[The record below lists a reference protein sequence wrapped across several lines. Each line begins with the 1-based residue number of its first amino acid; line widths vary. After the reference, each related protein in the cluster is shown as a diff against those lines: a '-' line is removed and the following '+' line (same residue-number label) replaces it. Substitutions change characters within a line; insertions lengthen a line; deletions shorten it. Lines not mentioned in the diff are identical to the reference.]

1 MAYGTS
7 ANNKNKEV
15 RYLNKDFSQFRNN
28 LIEFSKQ
35 YFPNTYQD
43 FNESSPGMMF
53 IEMAS
58 YVGDVMSYYVDSQF
72 KESLLGYSE
81 ELRTLYSMAQSFGYK
96 PRLSAPSTT
105 TLEIFQLVPST
116 GTGNNV
122 APDYNYALNIKAG
135 TRVET
140 SDGVVFRTIEDC
152 DMRYTSERS
161 KREAEIFEK
170 DSETDTPTFWF
181 LKKNVRAQSGNIV
194 DEDFTFGGAKKYDKV
209 LLSNSNVIDI
219 ISCTDSDGN
228 TWSEVD
234 SLAQDTIFDEV
245 ENNSNNDPL
254 YSTYSDSVPYMLRL
268 KRVSK
273 RFVAHKRPDGKTELR
288 FGAGISDNA
297 DEEIIPNPDNVGS
310 NLPGSPSFLNKA
322 FDPSNFL
329 RTKAFGQAPS
339 NTTLTIKYSYGG
351 GIDDNVSSGD
361 ITELTTAQFEIQTEN
376 LVGSLISDAENSV
389 SFTNPNPS
397 SGGSAGQT
405 VREVRDSA
413 LAYYQSQ
420 QRAVTREDYMVRAYS
435 LPARYGNIAKVHLVQ
450 DDQLNTKSEIDDLDR
465 AVTQDDVDNKRT
477 IRSLQARVPNPLA
490 LNMYLLGYGAD
501 KTLVRINKAVKQNV
515 KTYLSQYRLLTD
527 AINLKD
533 GYIINIGVKYNIIT
547 KTGYNKNDV
556 LLRTI
561 QKVKEFFQIDKWQM
575 NQPIVLGDLAY
586 QISTCE
592 GVVSLV
598 PPEQNNPNNDLVL
611 IENRHLDTD
620 GYSGNVYDITSATKD
635 GIIYPSLDPSI
646 FELKFPNTDIE
657 GKVVGDR

>member
-81 ELRTLYSMAQSFGYK
+81 ELRTLYAMAQSFGYK
-96 PRLSAPSTT
+96 PRLSAPSSTK
-105 TLEIFQLVPST
+105 LEFFQLVPAT
-116 GTGNNV
+116 GEGNNV

-181 LKKNVRAQSGNIV
+181 LKKNVRAQSGNITS
-194 DEDFTFGGAKKYDKV
+194 EDFTFGGAKKYDKL
-209 LLSNSNVIDI
+209 LLSNSNVIEI
-219 ISCTDSDGN
+219 ISCVDSDGN

-310 NLPGSPSFLNKA
+310 NLPGSPSKLYET

-329 RTKAFGQAPS
+329 KTKAYGQAPS
-339 NTTLTIKYSYGG
+339 NTTLTINYQYGG
-351 GIDDNVSSGD
+351 GAQDNVAAGRINK
-361 ITELTTAQFEIQTEN
+361 ITGITFEIDETNLTPSVVNFAKTSVRASNIEASRGGMGAESVEELREN
-376 LVGSLISDAENSV
+376 IK
-389 SFTNPNPS
+389 
-397 SGGSAGQT
+397 
-405 VREVRDSA
+405 
-413 LAYYQSQ
+413 AYFQAQ
-420 QRAVTREDYMVRAYS
+420 NRAVTKDDYIVRTYA
-435 LPARYGNIAKVHLVQ
+435 LPDKYGNIAKAY
-450 DDQLNTKSEIDDLDR
+450 I
-465 AVTQDDVDNKRT
+465 TQDTIVDEEQQT
-477 IRSLQARVPNPLA
+477 QPNPLA
-490 LNMYLLGYGAD
+490 LNLYILGLN
-501 KTLVRINKAVKQNV
+501 TNRHLVNVNDAVKENLR
-515 KTYLSQYRLLTD
+515 TYLTRFRPVTD
-527 AINLKD
+527 AVNIKNA
-533 GYIINIGVKYNIIT
+533 YVINIGVKCNINTKNGYDQEVVIT
-547 KTGYNKNDV
+547 NVNQ
-556 LLRTI
+556 RI
-561 QKVKEFFQIDKWQM
+561 AEFFDIDRWQI
-575 NQPIVLGDLAY
+575 NQPIVLSELQSAIVSDV
-586 QISTCE
+586 E
-592 GVVSLV
+592 GVSSVV
-598 PPEQNNPNNDLVL
+598 DITITNE
-611 IENRHLDTD
+611 DTYSSTA
-620 GYSGNVYDITSATKD
+620 GYSGNRYNIASATRN
-635 GIIYPSLDPSI
+635 GVVYPAKDPSI
-646 FELKFPNTDIE
+646 FEVKLPNTNITTAVDGGE
-657 GKVVGDR
+657 G

>member
-81 ELRTLYSMAQSFGYK
+81 ELRTLYAMAQSFGYK
-96 PRLSAPSTT
+96 PRLSAPSSTK
-105 TLEIFQLVPST
+105 LEFFQLVPAT
-116 GTGNNV
+116 GEGNNV

-310 NLPGSPSFLNKA
+310 NLPGSPSKLYET

-329 RTKAFGQAPS
+329 KTKAYGQAPS
-339 NTTLTIKYSYGG
+339 NTTLTINYQYGG
-351 GIDDNVSSGD
+351 GAQDNVAAGRINK
-361 ITELTTAQFEIQTEN
+361 ITGITFEIDETN
-376 LVGSLISDAENSV
+376 LTPSV
-389 SFTNPNPS
+389 VNFAKTSVRASNIEAS
-397 SGGSAGQT
+397 SGGMGAES
-405 VREVRDSA
+405 VEELRENIK
-413 LAYYQSQ
+413 AYFQAQ
-420 QRAVTREDYMVRAYS
+420 NRAVTKDDYIVRTYA
-435 LPARYGNIAKVHLVQ
+435 LPDKYGNIAKAY
-450 DDQLNTKSEIDDLDR
+450 I
-465 AVTQDDVDNKRT
+465 TQDTIVDEEQQT
-477 IRSLQARVPNPLA
+477 QPNPLA
-490 LNMYLLGYGAD
+490 LNLYILGLN
-501 KTLVRINKAVKQNV
+501 TNRHLVNVNDAVKENLKV
-515 KTYLSQYRLLTD
+515 YLSRFRTVTD
-527 AINLKD
+527 AVNIKNAFV
-533 GYIINIGVKYNIIT
+533 INIGVDCNIT
-547 KTGYNKNDV
+547 TRGGYDQELVMANVNERIK
-556 LLRTI
+556 
-561 QKVKEFFQIDKWQM
+561 QFFNIDRWQI
-575 NQPIVLGDLAY
+575 NQPIVLSELQTAIINDV
-586 QISTCE
+586 E
-592 GVVSLV
+592 GVLSV
-598 PPEQNNPNNDLVL
+598 NNITITND
-611 IENRHLDTD
+611 DTYSSAA
-620 GYSGNVYDITSATKD
+620 GYSGNRYNIGSATID
-635 GIIYPSLDPSI
+635 GIVYPAKDPSI
-646 FELKFPNTDIE
+646 FEVKFPDTDITTAVDGGE
-657 GKVVGDR
+657 G

>member
-140 SDGVVFRTIEDC
+140 ADGVVFRTIEDC

-161 KREAEIFEK
+161 KREAEIFER

-181 LKKNVRAQSGNIV
+181 LKKNVRAQSGNITS
-194 DEDFTFGGAKKYDKV
+194 EDFTFGGAKKYDKL
-209 LLSNSNVIDI
+209 LLSNSNVIEI
-219 ISCTDSDGN
+219 ISCVDSDGN

-268 KRVSK
+268 KRVSR
-273 RFVAHKRPDGKTELR
+273 RFVAHKRPDSKTELR

-310 NLPGSPSFLNKA
+310 NLPGNPTKLFES

-329 RTKAFGQAPS
+329 KTNTYGQAPS
-339 NTTLTIKYSYGG
+339 NTTLTITYQFGG
-351 GIDDNVSSGD
+351 GAQDNVAAGRINK
-361 ITELTTAQFEIQTEN
+361 ITGITFEIDETN
-376 LVGSLISDAENSV
+376 LVSSTTSFVKTSV
-389 SFTNPNPS
+389 RASNIEAS
-397 SGGSAGQT
+397 SGGMGAES
-405 VREVRDSA
+405 VEELRENIKA
-413 LAYYQSQ
+413 FFQAQN
-420 QRAVTREDYMVRAYS
+420 RAVTKDDYIVRTYA
-435 LPARYGNIAKVHLVQ
+435 LPDKYGNIAKAYIVQ
-450 DDQLNTKSEIDDLDR
+450 DDVLSENEE
-465 AVTQDDVDNKRT
+465 QEP
-477 IRSLQARVPNPLA
+477 QPNPLA
-490 LNMYLLGYGAD
+490 LNLYILGLD
-501 KTLVRINKAVKQNV
+501 TNKHLQNVNDAVKENLKV
-515 KTYLSQYRLLTD
+515 YLSRFRTVTD
-527 AINLKD
+527 AVNIKNAFV
-533 GYIINIGVKYNIIT
+533 INIGVDCNIT
-547 KTGYNKNDV
+547 TRGGYDQELVMANVNERIK
-556 LLRTI
+556 
-561 QKVKEFFQIDKWQM
+561 QFFNIDRWQI
-575 NQPIVLGDLAY
+575 NQPIVLSELQTAIINDV
-586 QISTCE
+586 E
-592 GVVSLV
+592 GVLSV
-598 PPEQNNPNNDLVL
+598 NNITITND
-611 IENRHLDTD
+611 DTYSSVA
-620 GYSGNVYDITSATKD
+620 GYSGNRYNIGSATID
-635 GIIYPSLDPSI
+635 GIVYPAKDPSI
-646 FELKFPNTDIE
+646 FEVKFPDTDITTAVDGGE
-657 GKVVGDR
+657 G